1 MQIVIE
7 IDEKLY
13 NDFVMQATALGESLY
28 NESPSGKAKYAIAN
42 GTPLP
47 KGEWLDTETSY
58 ADGVRQYCR
67 CSVCGK
73 QSVRPLGDFCRWC
86 GARMVEPQENNNVN
100 CKTTKCKNCTNHNYC
115 DFEPHES
122 EE

>member
-1 MQIVIE
+1 MQILIE

-47 KGEWLDTETSY
+47 KGHGRLIDINDIEWAKRKEKRIYIRYDVVDWDEIVNAPTIIE
-58 ADGVRQYCR
+58 ADKER
-67 CSVCGK
+67 
-73 QSVRPLGDFCRWC
+73 
-86 GARMVEPQENNNVN
+86 
-100 CKTTKCKNCTNHNYC
+100 
-115 DFEPHES
+115 

>member
-28 NESPSGKAKYAIAN
+28 NESPSGKAKYAIAH

-47 KGEWLDTETSY
+47 PHGRLID
-58 ADGVRQYCR
+58 ADVFE
-67 CSVCGK
+67 K
-73 QSVRPLGDFCRWC
+73 MLMD
-86 GARMVEPQENNNVN
+86 AEN
-100 CKTTKCKNCTNHNYC
+100 
-115 DFEPHES
+115 
-122 EE
+122 